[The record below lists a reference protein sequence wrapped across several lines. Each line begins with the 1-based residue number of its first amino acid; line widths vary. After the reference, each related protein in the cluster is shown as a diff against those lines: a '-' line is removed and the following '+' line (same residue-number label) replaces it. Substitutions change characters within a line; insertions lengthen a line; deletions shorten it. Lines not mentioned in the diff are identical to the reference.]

1 MSFTRLGRQGQR
13 QKEPGIRLPQE
24 TPNSIQRPVV
34 FPYDLRPGAR
44 SLETAGNGLAIHY
57 GFDENVRRFQKP
69 AWHLLAP
76 LSPGRKTRVYTLR
89 AKSTRRKRPRGGTVG
104 MPSVS
109 KASRHPAR
117 LGSFQQAPHG
127 GIASA
132 PGAAESSLSS
142 WQTGKP

>member
-57 GFDENVRRFQKP
+57 GFDENAQRFQKP

-76 LSPGRKTRVYTLR
+76 LSPGRKTRVYTRYEQSLH
-89 AKSTRRKRPRGGTVG
+89 AESDPEAALWGCPASRKPAGTLPGWVLPAGTARGDRIRPR
-104 MPSVS
+104 SC
-109 KASRHPAR
+109 
-117 LGSFQQAPHG
+117 
-127 GIASA
+127 
-132 PGAAESSLSS
+132 
-142 WQTGKP
+142 